1 MDQGH
6 STGALQPDGLRERNV
21 SRLDSTGGRDALA
34 SHAELENK
42 DANGKD
48 KKTFGRT
55 PNGTVFTVPQ
65 THDMVSQLLSPS
77 EPKNLSD
84 VVVLALLAAHIWLLW
99 VLPAGAKIPVF
110 AVVYL
115 FWRAG
120 YNAGIGW
127 LLHNQSHHRTMIRWA
142 EKTKIFVNPATG
154 DNPHPMLYNWIKREM
169 ETKIPHDYSFEKAP
183 IEYNTWLVFRRLVD
197 VILMCDFTSYCLFA
211 IACGHRPIDE
221 SVVMTVLRWVAGIV
235 LVLFNLWVK
244 LDAHRVVKDYAWYWG
259 DFFYLID
266 QELTFDGVFE
276 MAPHPM
282 YSVGYAGYYGISLM
296 AASYKVLFISIIA
309 HAAQFAFLVFV
320 ENPHIDKTYNPP
332 PPRKR
337 SVVAD
342 STTSLPLIPDSP
354 SATIPTATTPL
365 ATTPNAPTSSEEII
379 PNAPSSYSAKPP
391 PSVHNLLGNL
401 DLFRTTD
408 SSIILVQM
416 LVFAVTALSPS
427 TPLYQFF
434 FVVNALVWRLWYSIG
449 IGYLLNKQS
458 RDKAWTRHFLK
469 FGETPQEAWNQWKGT
484 YHLSMIMCY
493 ASFIA
498 AVWKMYTLPSDW
510 NYGLVLFR
518 HILGAGLISLQLW
531 TSISIYDSLGE
542 FGWFF
547 GDFFFDESPKLTY
560 NGIYRFLN
568 NPERVLGLAG
578 VWGAVLITSSGSITF
593 LALVSHILSLGFI
606 QFVER
611 PHMQKLYGQSLRQDG
626 GVVKNLKKSLP
637 PSLKQLHGSV
647 DKMFDDSFE
656 FIEELLD
663 NARPKLAAGVNTFVK
678 DTSAL
683 FQKYPARI
691 TISRIDADL
700 AGYDIRDYSLTV
712 EGTDAKSPEA
722 TEQDKG
728 REGANARM
736 PLDRRG
742 DLQNLTFEYGAPIKV
757 KWTAPLN
764 HSKKD
769 WIGLYRVTDNT
780 SREVTRVSSQG
791 RWIATNQGSYD
802 NLTCEKGI
810 LTSDVVIKSSDQ
822 GREGHELA
830 SGEIIFSGD
839 KLFWTQGA
847 FELRYHHN
855 GVHNV
860 MSISRPFE
868 IRIPHFDEVDTFEAN
883 GSVQSAVEEALLP
896 VVRNCFDRD
905 PEVAPE
911 TVEEQFGGLVERD
924 GKFAKRVV
932 FAVQQMFGVELAP
945 EVVKADGNVLNLA
958 WRICNAKKVLAP
970 YSMSRSNGRSTP
982 VDVKEQVPSGSSSP

>member
-1 MDQGH
+1 MDQGL
-6 STGALQPDGLRERNV
+6 STGAHQSTDGLRERNV
-21 SRLDSTGGRDALA
+21 TRPDSTTGRDALTA
-34 SHAELENK
+34 TGEAEVWDK
-42 DANGKD
+42 GKEM
-48 KKTFGRT
+48 KTFGRT
-55 PNGTVFTVPQ
+55 PDGTVFTVPQ

-84 VVVLALLAAHIWLLW
+84 LIVLALLAIHVLLLW
-99 VLPAGAKIPVF
+99 ALPAGAKVPVF
-110 AVVYL
+110 AVIYL
-115 FWRAG
+115 FWRTG
-120 YNAGIGW
+120 YNGGIGW
-127 LLHNQSHHRTMIRWA
+127 LLHNQSHHKTLIRLA

-154 DNPHPMLYNWIKREM
+154 DNPHPSLYNLIKREL
-169 ETKIPHDYSFEKAP
+169 ETKIPHDYSFDKAP
-183 IEYNTWLVFRRLVD
+183 IEYNTWLIFRRLVD
-197 VILMCDFTSYCLFA
+197 LILMCDFTSYCLFA
-211 IACGHRPIDE
+211 IACGHRPVDE
-221 SVVMTVLRWVAGIV
+221 SVLMTGLRWTAGIV

-309 HAAQFAFLVFV
+309 HAAQFAFLVLV

-337 SVVAD
+337 SMCVDSVANLA
-342 STTSLPLIPDSP
+342 TEPDS
-354 SATIPTATTPL
+354 
-365 ATTPNAPTSSEEII
+365 PNAPTPSEDQP
-379 PNAPSSYSAKPP
+379 PNAPDLYSAKPP
-391 PSVHNLLGNL
+391 PSVHNLLGLHNL
-401 DLFRTTD
+401 DLYRTTD
-408 SSIILVQM
+408 SSIMLVQM
-416 LVFAVTALSPS
+416 LVFAIAALTPS
-427 TPLYQFF
+427 TPWYQFL
-434 FVVNALVWRLWYSIG
+434 FVVNSAVWRVWYSVG
-449 IGYLLNKQS
+449 IGYHLNNQS
-458 RDKAWTRHFLK
+458 STKSWTRHFVK
-469 FGETPQEAWNQWKGT
+469 FGETPQEAWSQWKGT

-498 AVWKMYTLPSDW
+498 AVWKMYTFPVDW
-510 NYGLVLFR
+510 GYGLVLFR
-518 HILGAGLISLQLW
+518 HVLGAGLISLQLW
-531 TSISIYDSLGE
+531 TSVSIYESLGE
-542 FGWFF
+542 FGWFY

-578 VWGAVLITSSGSITF
+578 VWGAVLITSSGAITF
-593 LALVSHILSLGFI
+593 LALLSHILSLAFI

-611 PHMQKLYGQSLRQDG
+611 PHMQKLYGRSLRQDAG
-626 GVVKNLKKSLP
+626 LVKSLKRSLP

-647 DKMFDDSFE
+647 DKMFDESFE
-656 FIEELLD
+656 FIEDILD
-663 NARPKLAAGVNTFVK
+663 SARPKLAAGVNTFVK
-678 DTSAL
+678 DTTAL

-700 AGYDIRDYSLTV
+700 AGFDLRDYSLSV
-712 EGTDAKSPEA
+712 EGITAQSFEESD
-722 TEQDKG
+722 QGKG

-742 DLQNLTFEYGAPIKV
+742 DLKNLTFEYGAPIKV

-764 HSKKD
+764 HNKKD

-791 RWIATNQGSYD
+791 RWVATNEGLYD

-810 LTSDVVIKSSDQ
+810 VTSDVVIPSSERKDNDN
-822 GREGHELA
+822 REFA
-830 SGEIIFSGD
+830 SGEIVFAGD
-839 KLFWTQGA
+839 KLFWTQGV

-855 GVHNV
+855 GMHNV
-860 MSISRPFE
+860 MAISRPFE
-868 IRIPHFDEVDTFEAN
+868 IRIRRFDEDDTVADST
-883 GSVQSAVEEALLP
+883 GIIQTAVESALLP

-905 PEVAPE
+905 PEIAPE
-911 TVEEQFGGLVERD
+911 TVDEQFGGLVERD

-932 FAVQQMFGVELAP
+932 FAVHQMFGIELAP
-945 EVVKADGNVLNLA
+945 EVVKADGTVLNLA

-970 YSMSRSNGRSTP
+970 YSMSRSNGTTTP
-982 VDVKEQVPSGSSSP
+982 TEGKE